1 MTQATS
7 HSTQTACF
15 EPRRL
20 GHVNLWV
27 DELQRGEEA
36 RIHRDLSLDLHA
48 LGRLRRRRVSLLLAV
63 APLAIAGEREIGAV

>member
-7 HSTQTACF
+7 HSTLAACF

-27 DELQRGEEA
+27 DELQRGEDFYSQICGLKVEFTEP
-36 RIHRDLSLDLHA
+36 DLVA
-48 LGRLRRRRVSLLLAV
+48 TFLGTGHT
-63 APLAIAGEREIGAV
+63 PP